1 MTWYTDPLLKNC
13 RHIII
18 EDIQKEMMIG
28 AYEHEKS
35 STQPVIINV
44 ELFVL
49 THAEGDQLQ
58 NAYNYDE
65 VIRAIDQVLAGGHIC
80 LQETLVE
87 RIADELL
94 RNSLVK
100 AVLVKSQKT
109 RAYEQ
114 VKSAGVEIFK
124 VQHDW

>member
-49 THAEGDQLQ
+49 THAEDDQLQ

-65 VIRAIDQVLAGGHIC
+65 VIRAIEGGHIC

-109 RAYEQ
+109 RAYER

-124 VQHDW
+124 VQHD

>member
-1 MTWYTDPLLKNC
+1 
-13 RHIII
+13 
-18 EDIQKEMMIG
+18 MMIG
-28 AYEHEKS
+28 AYEHEKQS
-35 STQPVIINV
+35 AQPVIINV

-49 THAEGDQLQ
+49 TRAEGDKLQ
-58 NAYNYDE
+58 HAYNYDE

-109 RAYEQ
+109 RAYER

>member
-49 THAEGDQLQ
+49 THAEDDQLQ

-94 RNSLVK
+94 RNSLV
-100 AVLVKSQKT
+100 LQL
-109 RAYEQ
+109 
-114 VKSAGVEIFK
+114 AGLILTDIMMVMRFF
-124 VQHDW
+124 VRGFVFR

>member
-18 EDIQKEMMIG
+18 EDIQKEMMI
-28 AYEHEKS
+28 
-35 STQPVIINV
+35 
-44 ELFVL
+44 

-109 RAYEQ
+109 RAYER

-124 VQHDW
+124 VQHD

>member
-44 ELFVL
+44 ELFVH
-49 THAEGDQLQ
+49 TQAEDDHLE

-65 VIRAIDQVLAGGHIC
+65 VIRVVDQVLASGHIC
-80 LQETLVE
+80 LQETLIE
-87 RIADELL
+87 RIANELL

-124 VQHDW
+124 VQHD

>member
-49 THAEGDQLQ
+49 THAEDDPQKMINCKTPITTMKLS
-58 NAYNYDE
+58 APL
-65 VIRAIDQVLAGGHIC
+65 IRFWQAGTFAFKKPS
-80 LQETLVE
+80 LK
-87 RIADELL
+87 ELPM
-94 RNSLVK
+94 S
-100 AVLVKSQKT
+100 
-109 RAYEQ
+109 Y
-114 VKSAGVEIFK
+114 
-124 VQHDW
+124 

>member
-28 AYEHEKS
+28 AYEHEKQS
-35 STQPVIINV
+35 AQPVIINV

-49 THAEGDQLQ
+49 TRAEGDQLQ
-58 NAYNYDE
+58 HAYNYDE

-109 RAYEQ
+109 RAYER

-124 VQHDW
+124 VQHD